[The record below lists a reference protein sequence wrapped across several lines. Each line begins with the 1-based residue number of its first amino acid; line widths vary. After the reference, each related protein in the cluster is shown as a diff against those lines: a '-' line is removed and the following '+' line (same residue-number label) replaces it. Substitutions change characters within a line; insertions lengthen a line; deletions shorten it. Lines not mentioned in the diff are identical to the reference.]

1 MHLTRKIFSQAL
13 KNGIG
18 LKVGL
23 ILTCLSKRQ
32 LIFIGQNQAAPQLK
46 KGLAKLPCERLA
58 FTTSPYVH
66 AVLL

>member
-1 MHLTRKIFSQAL
+1 MHLKRKILSQAL

-23 ILTCLSKRQ
+23 ILTYLSKRQ

-46 KGLAKLPCERLA
+46 KRAGKITLREISLYHISL
-58 FTTSPYVH
+58 
-66 AVLL
+66 